1 MFWFSKRKNKNVDP
15 LITLSNV
22 HLDNLTMS
30 DKEQH
35 TAASLNVS
43 MGSIWDETVPNWATT
58 VYAFLQVSD
67 LVGICLAKK

>member
-1 MFWFSKRKNKNVDP
+1 
-15 LITLSNV
+15 
-22 HLDNLTMS
+22 MS

-58 VYAFLQVSD
+58 VYAFYDV
-67 LVGICLAKK
+67 VGICLAEK